1 MLFIKFCQILER
13 VILKKDNIFS
23 KPLKEVRPFQF
34 DENVAKVFPD
44 MISRSVP
51 GYDLIVHILESI
63 TEKFVQEGSNIY
75 DLGCSLGAS
84 ALSMMH
90 GINQKNVHL
99 IAIDNSYPMIKKC
112 KSYLDLYHSP
122 AEIDLICSDIQN
134 VKIEN
139 ASVVVMNFTLQFIEP
154 QKRDKIIQEIYNGMN
169 PGGVLILSEK
179 ISFPDEKQ
187 HNLNDELHLNFKK
200 QQGYSHLE
208 ISQKRS
214 SLDNVLIRDSLDIH
228 KKRILKAGFTTFEMW
243 FRCYNFVSMLAIK

>member
-1 MLFIKFCQILER
+1 M
-13 VILKKDNIFS
+13 KKDNIYS
-23 KPLKEVRPFQF
+23 KSIKNVPPFQF
-34 DENVAKVFPD
+34 DENVVKVFPD

-51 GYDLIVHILESI
+51 GYDLTITMLESI
-63 TEKFVQEGSNIY
+63 TEKFVQEGTNLY

-84 ALSMMH
+84 TLSMMH
-90 GINQKNVHL
+90 GINQKNCKI
-99 IAIDNSYPMIKKC
+99 IAVDNSQPMIDKA

-122 AEIDLICSDIQN
+122 AEIELICDDIQN
-134 VKIEN
+134 IHIEN
-139 ASVVVMNFTLQFIEP
+139 ASMVVMNFTLQFISPENR
-154 QKRDKIIQEIYNGMN
+154 QKIISKIYDGMN

-179 ISFPDEKQ
+179 ISFNDKNR

-214 SLDNVLIRDSLDIH
+214 SLDNVLIRDDLSTH
-228 KKRILKAGFTTFEMW
+228 EKRIMDAGFSTFEMW